1 MKQSLAPVSTKALA
15 SFSSLN
21 LNVRN
26 SASSPAS
33 LLAGHS
39 SIVHS
44 SIVGWADPLS
54 SFPAL
59 YFRPFSPCRLCTC
72 EEVFLS
78 GDS

>member
-1 MKQSLAPVSTKALA
+1 MKQSLAPVSTNALA

-33 LLAGHS
+33 LLAGPS
-39 SIVHS
+39 TEHS

-59 YFRPFSPCRLCTC
+59 YIRPFSPYRLCTC